1 MKVFFRGL
9 LVVILVAFLAGS
21 VYAEPT
27 VKDLQGQLE
36 KLMKQ
41 VDDQKK
47 QIETLQKKNRRGTD
61 KAGPAGCSGR
71 CTGRNKGKLKV
82 QDQYLWETQI
92 RRHL

>member
-47 QIETLQKKNRRGTD
+47 QIETLQNKIGDVD
-61 KAGPAGCSGR
+61 KAGPAGCSCR

-82 QDQYLWETQI
+82 QDQYLRETQI